1 MKALALYP
9 SGIMVST
16 GVNNLA
22 WPWIGILVEG
32 VPASI
37 RCGSIQVPVL
47 SWLFL
52 LSAVA
57 ATLPFYRA
65 SKL

>member
-1 MKALALYP
+1 
-9 SGIMVST
+9 MVST

-37 RCGSIQVPVL
+37 RCGSIQMPVL